1 MSHAAAPI
9 TVLVVEDDHFVR
21 MDAVDIVE
29 EAGFIALEAENADE
43 ALRLMEDNPAIRIIF
58 TDIDMPGSRDGIKL
72 AHAVRDR
79 WPPVTIIIASGHHR
93 PALHEMP
100 ARARFFPKPYARAAV
115 KAALLE
121 AA

>member
-1 MSHAAAPI
+1 MSDTLPPI

-29 EAGFIALEAENADE
+29 EAGFVAIEAENADE
-43 ALRLMEDNPAIRIIF
+43 ALRLLEENPAVRIVF
-58 TDIDMPGSRDGIKL
+58 TDIDMPGSMDGIKL

-93 PALHEMP
+93 PASHEMP
-100 ARARFFPKPYARAAV
+100 AHARFFPKPYARAAI
-115 KAALLE
+115 KAALRE